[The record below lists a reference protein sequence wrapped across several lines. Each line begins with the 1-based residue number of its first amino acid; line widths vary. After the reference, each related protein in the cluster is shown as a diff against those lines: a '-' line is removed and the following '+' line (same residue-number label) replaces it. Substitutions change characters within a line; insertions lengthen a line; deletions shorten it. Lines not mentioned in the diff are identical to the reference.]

1 MGEDGEGGDDG
12 DDEVQDEVRD
22 EVEDEAQDEVL
33 EWAVVVVLKA
43 TVLRLDMVRQ
53 KNH

>member
-12 DDEVQDEVRD
+12 DDEV
-22 EVEDEAQDEVL
+22 QDEVL